1 MLRFNKR
8 IPRYFALCNKSVFSL
23 TILSLF
29 IKKPENAFLIAILRF
44 FDFEAGKMS
53 AFAFAVETAV
63 AERQDEVGCDHENVG
78 NVEKHHIA

>member
-8 IPRYFALCNKSVFSL
+8 IPRYFAFCNKSAFSL
-23 TILSLF
+23 TILF
-29 IKKPENAFLIAILRF
+29 IKKPENAFPIAILRF
-44 FDFEAGKMS
+44 FDFETGKMS
-53 AFAFAVETAV
+53 AVALAVETAV

>member
-23 TILSLF
+23 TI

-53 AFAFAVETAV
+53 AFALAVETAV

-78 NVEKHHIA
+78 NVEKNHIA